1 MDMLLKL
8 KAFIATADAGNFS
21 EAARNSYVTPSVIMK
36 RVDELEWDFKT
47 TLFVRTTRRLTL
59 TDSGQSYLTHARQLI
74 HSYNAMVSGAILSP
88 GSVEGPIRIKVPAV
102 FIRQGLGDVLA
113 AYRAQHPLVQLE
125 VMASDKGGN
134 PATEGFDI
142 AVGMDAMSYPDVV
155 EQVIRPFPRLLCA
168 SPAYLAR
175 HDTPLHPRELLNHPC
190 LTFSIAG
197 PIWSFNSPE
206 GRVEVDVRPVL
217 ISNDADYLCAAAC
230 DGQGIVQLAQPVV
243 ADALQAG
250 HLVPVLAHYPLVERW
265 VKIMVPSTRL
275 PLMRV
280 KLLFD
285 RMALHL
291 ADAAGIGEG
300 ADAVDADDAG
310 DATVETSAGRH

>member
-47 TLFVRTTRRLTL
+47 TLFVRSTRRLTL
-59 TDSGQSYLTHARQLI
+59 TDPGQSYLTHARQLI
-74 HSYNAMVSGAILSP
+74 QSYDAMVSGAILKP

-102 FIRQGLGDVLA
+102 FIRQGLGDLFA

-125 VMASDKGGN
+125 VIASDKGGN

-142 AVGMDAMSYPDVV
+142 AVGMDPMSYPDVV

-168 SPAYLAR
+168 SPAYVAR
-175 HDTPLHPRELLNHPC
+175 HDPPQHPRELLHHPC
-190 LTFSIAG
+190 LAFSIAG
-197 PIWSFNSPE
+197 PIWAFNSPE

-217 ISNDADYLCAAAC
+217 ITNDSEYLCAAAC

-250 HLVPVLAHYPLVERW
+250 HLVPVLPQFPLVERW
-265 VKIMVPSTRL
+265 VKIMAPSTRL

-291 ADAAGIGEG
+291 
-300 ADAVDADDAG
+300 G
-310 DATVETSAGRH
+310 DATCAADVTCTAGAIDLADVGAERH